1 MARSL
6 KTLNPLAGYL
16 VWSGSAW
23 GGVGE
28 AQNTRHPPSI
38 LSIIF
43 DTVERKGL
51 TPVRS
56 QTQFG
61 EVRAAMAAVDAQ
73 CGRQLSGSR
82 GLGTPLHPP

>member
-1 MARSL
+1 MRRVSPQQGSSFSREVGARSG
-6 KTLNPLAGYL
+6 TP
-16 VWSGSAW
+16 
-23 GGVGE
+23 
-28 AQNTRHPPSI
+28 
-38 LSIIF
+38 
-43 DTVERKGL
+43 L